1 MRIQLA
7 LAGVLAVCSA
17 ASGQEVMYALTSPT
31 SPRLVTLD
39 KTTGGQLTNVA
50 VTGHEALFGGL
61 AMDSTGGLY
70 SIDGYNDA
78 FFDRLFQIDT
88 TTGAGSVVGETGH
101 NWNFRNVCVH
111 PVTDELWGSR
121 DNTLY
126 TINKATGAATVV
138 TNVSGSSLDQM
149 TTFAIGPDGVAYG
162 TDIGDTGLFEIDL
175 VTGVATHLGNLTPGI
190 REWFND
196 LAFDENGALWG
207 AHSQDSAV
215 YTIDIANVAMNH
227 EFNGGYVGLV
237 FSPTAAD
244 CPADFNGDGEVN
256 TLDFLAF
263 LNAYNAGD
271 PGADFNGDGT
281 INTLDFLDFLNAYNE
296 GCE

>member
-1 MRIQLA
+1 MRVQLA
-7 LAGVLAVCSA
+7 LAGVLVAGSVA
-17 ASGQEVMYALTSPT
+17 AGQEVMYALTHPT
-31 SPRLVTLD
+31 SARLVTLD

-61 AMDSTGGLY
+61 AMDSAGGLY

-78 FFDRLFQIDT
+78 FSDRLFQIDT
-88 TTGAGSVVGETGH
+88 TTGAGSVIGETGH

-121 DNTLY
+121 DSTLY
-126 TINKATGAATVV
+126 TIDRSTGAATVV

-162 TDIGDTGLFEIDL
+162 TDIGDIGLFEIDL
-175 VTGVATHLGNLTPGI
+175 VTGAGTHLGNLAPGGSG
-190 REWFND
+190 WFSD
-196 LAFDENGALWG
+196 LAFDENGVLWG
-207 AHSQDSAV
+207 VHSQNQAV
-215 YTIDIANVAMNH
+215 YTIDVANAIMNF
-227 EFNGGYVGLV
+227 EFNGRYVGLT

-271 PGADFNGDGT
+271 PRADFNGDGT
-281 INTLDFLDFLNAYNE
+281 INTLDFLAFLNAFNE
-296 GCE
+296 GCD